1 MARIL
6 HLGKFYPPDNGGIES
21 VTASLARGA
30 ARAGHSVSVH
40 CFEEHAKGDA
50 IDDGVRI
57 SRAPQVMKL
66 ASQPLGFR
74 YLWRAWLL
82 ARNIDLI
89 HVHVPNMLGALLTLF
104 VPKRV
109 KVIVHWHSDV
119 VGKGLVGR
127 LFSPLETAMLK
138 RSDRVICTS
147 QAYADA
153 SKAVQPF
160 ISKVSVVPL
169 GVPDNRALT
178 LDGAIVSGKQ
188 SIPAQLQKHIAGRP
202 VVLCVG
208 RLVPYKGYATL
219 IDAAKLMNTDTAIVI
234 VGGGPLAVEL
244 QRKITELNL
253 NNRVLLAGR
262 VESDTLTALQS
273 CATVYCMPSN
283 ERSEAFGV
291 ALIEAMVWSL
301 PLVATQIP
309 GSGVSWVNSHGQSG
323 LNVPPSDAASL
334 AVALDKLLTDRN
346 LRDKFALG
354 ARARFEAL
362 FTEQKSVDATLSVY
376 QDAMKLKS

>member
-30 ARAGHSVSVH
+30 ARAGHSVTVH

-50 IDDGVRI
+50 IDEGVRI
-57 SRAPQVMKL
+57 HRVPQLIKL

-74 YLWRAWLL
+74 YFWRGWLL
-82 ARNIDLI
+82 ALKADVI
-89 HVHVPNMLGALLTLF
+89 HVHAPNMLGALLTLF

-109 KVIVHWHSDV
+109 KIIIHWHSDV

-127 LFSPLETAMLK
+127 LFSPLEGAMLQ

-147 QAYADA
+147 QSYADA
-153 SKAVQPF
+153 SKVVQPF
-160 ISKVSVVPL
+160 IGKVSVVPL
-169 GVPDNRALT
+169 GVQDSRSLSSED
-178 LDGAIVSGKQ
+178 LGGLSEQ
-188 SIPAQLQKHIAGRP
+188 SIPNKLRGHMKGRP

-208 RLVPYKGYATL
+208 RLVPYKGYSTL
-219 IDAAKLMNTDTAIVI
+219 IDAAKLMHTDAAIII
-234 VGGGPLAVEL
+234 VGGGPLADGLQKKINEL
-244 QRKITELNL
+244 DL
-253 NNRVLLAGR
+253 NNRVVLTGR
-262 VESDTLTALQS
+262 VASNTLAALQS
-273 CATVYCMPSN
+273 GATVYCMPSN

-291 ALIEAMVWSL
+291 ALLEAMVWSL

-309 GSGVSWVNSHGQSG
+309 GSGVPWVNLHGQSG
-323 LNVPPSDAASL
+323 LNVRPGDASAL
-334 AVALDKLLTDRN
+334 AEALDKLLTDTD
-346 LRDKFALG
+346 LREKFALG

-362 FTEQKSVDATLSVY
+362 FTEQRFVDATLSVY
-376 QDAMKLKS
+376 QDIMKLKS